1 MMVGLSLF
9 HRRLYKRMGTPV
21 ERKSVIAIKYILLA
35 LLFLPQL
42 LLAES
47 FAGKCIG
54 ISDGDTISVLRNQ
67 QSVRVRLEGI
77 DSPEKGQDFSSLATK
92 FTSNLAFGQEVSVQI
107 KEYDRYGRIVGRVS
121 VGEKDLSTELVK
133 AGLAWHYKQYSS
145 DKTLANAE
153 NQARNI
159 RVGLWSLPNP
169 KPPWE
174 YRRQGRKTQTLQ
186 TTLHGNV
193 RSKVLHQSRC
203 RYYHCKN
210 CTELFNLRTEAIS
223 AGYRPCKICKP

>member
-1 MMVGLSLF
+1 M
-9 HRRLYKRMGTPV
+9 
-21 ERKSVIAIKYILLA
+21 ERKSVIAIKYILLT
-35 LLFLPQL
+35 LVFLPQL

-67 QSVRVRLEGI
+67 RSVRVRLEGI
-77 DSPEKGQDFSSLATK
+77 DSPEKGQDFSSVATK
-92 FTSNLAFGQEVSVQI
+92 FTSSLAFGHKVSVQI

-121 VGEKDLSTELVK
+121 IGEKDLSTELVK

-145 DKTLANAE
+145 DRALAAAE
-153 NQARNI
+153 NQARNV
-159 RVGLWSLPNP
+159 RVGLWSLLNP

-174 YRRQGRKTQTLQ
+174 YRMQGRKTRTLQ
-186 TTLHGNV
+186 TTLLGNT
-193 RSKVLHQSRC
+193 RSKVLHQSSC
-203 RYYHCKN
+203 SYYHCKN
-210 CTELFNLRTEAIS
+210 CTVLFNLRTQAIS

>member
-1 MMVGLSLF
+1 
-9 HRRLYKRMGTPV
+9 MGTLV
-21 ERKSVIAIKYILLA
+21 ERKSVIAIKYILLT
-35 LLFLPQL
+35 LVFLPQL

-77 DSPEKGQDFSSLATK
+77 DSLEKGQEFSSVATK
-92 FTSNLAFGQEVSVQI
+92 FTSSLAFGHKVSVQI
-107 KEYDRYGRIVGRVS
+107 KEYDRYGRIVGRVF
-121 VGEKDLSTELVK
+121 VGEKDLSRELVK

-145 DKTLANAE
+145 DRALAAAE
-153 NQARNI
+153 NQARNV

-174 YRRQGRKTQTLQ
+174 YRMQGRQTQTFQ
-186 TTLHGNV
+186 TTLHGNT

-203 RYYHCKN
+203 RYYNCKN
-210 CTELFNLRTEAIS
+210 CTVLFNLRTQAIS

>member
-1 MMVGLSLF
+1 MKLLS
-9 HRRLYKRMGTPV
+9 H
-21 ERKSVIAIKYILLA
+21 ILLT
-35 LLFLPQL
+35 LLLLPQL

-77 DSPEKGQDFSSLATK
+77 DSPEKGQDFSSVATK

-107 KEYDRYGRIVGRVS
+107 KDHDRYGRIVGRVS

-133 AGLAWHYKQYSS
+133 AGLAWHYKQYSL
-145 DKTLANAE
+145 DKTLATEE

-159 RVGLWSLPNP
+159 KVGLWSLPNP

-174 YRRQGRKTQTLQ
+174 YRVQGRITKNLQ
-186 TTLHGNV
+186 TTLHGNI

-203 RYYHCKN
+203 RYYN
-210 CTELFNLRTEAIS
+210 CRNCRVLFNSRTKAIS

>member
-1 MMVGLSLF
+1 
-9 HRRLYKRMGTPV
+9 MGTLV
-21 ERKSVIAIKYILLA
+21 ERKSVIAIKYILLT
-35 LLFLPQL
+35 LVYLPQL

-77 DSPEKGQDFSSLATK
+77 DSPEKGQDFSSVATK
-92 FTSNLAFGQEVSVQI
+92 FTSSLAFGHKVSVQI

-121 VGEKDLSTELVK
+121 IGEKDLSTELVK

-145 DKTLANAE
+145 DRALAAAE
-153 NQARNI
+153 NQARNV

-169 KPPWE
+169 KPPWK
-174 YRRQGRKTQTLQ
+174 YRMQGRKTQTLK
-186 TTLHGNV
+186 TTLHGNI
-193 RSKVLHQSRC
+193 RSKVFHQSSC
-203 RYYHCKN
+203 RYYNCKN
-210 CTELFNLRTEAIS
+210 CTVLFNSRTEAIA
-223 AGYRPCKICKP
+223 AGHRPCKICKP